1 MAIDFSDRRSQL
13 KRQQA
18 GSLRFVRVVVR
29 IALLFAIGAL
39 AVLQGFSPTSW
50 LLLALLLAW
59 GASMPFLL
67 RAILRR
73 VRALDH
79 LAAVAAVDPDLDRGA
94 DPDRRLRGPGAVCPP
109 ADTGWLTRERGGSGR
124 RTPR

>member
-1 MAIDFSDRRSQL
+1 MAIDFGDRRDQL

-29 IALLFAIGAL
+29 LALLFAIGAL

-50 LLLALLLAW
+50 LLLGLLLAW

-67 RAILRR
+67 RGILRR

-79 LAAVAAVDPDLDRGA
+79 LARWQQLTLIWTAALILIGGFAVLARYVLLPS
-94 DPDRRLRGPGAVCPP
+94 PG
-109 ADTGWLTRERGGSGR
+109 
-124 RTPR
+124 

>member
-1 MAIDFSDRRSQL
+1 MAIDFSDRKDQL
-13 KRQQA
+13 RRQQA

-50 LLLALLLAW
+50 LLLGLLLVW

-67 RAILRR
+67 RGILRR

-79 LAAVAAVDPDLDRGA
+79 LERWQRLVLIWTAALILIGGFVVLARYVLLPSA
-94 DPDRRLRGPGAVCPP
+94 PG
-109 ADTGWLTRERGGSGR
+109 
-124 RTPR
+124 

>member
-1 MAIDFSDRRSQL
+1 MAIDFSDRREKL

-39 AVLQGFSPTSW
+39 AVLQGFSPASW
-50 LLLALLLAW
+50 LLLGLLLVW

-67 RAILRR
+67 RGILRR
-73 VRALDH
+73 VQALDH
-79 LAAVAAVDPDLDRGA
+79 LERWQRLALIWTAALILIGGFAVLARYVLLPSA
-94 DPDRRLRGPGAVCPP
+94 PG
-109 ADTGWLTRERGGSGR
+109 
-124 RTPR
+124 

>member
-1 MAIDFSDRRSQL
+1 MAIDFSDRREKL

-39 AVLQGFSPTSW
+39 AVLQGFSPASW
-50 LLLALLLAW
+50 LLLGLLLVW

-67 RAILRR
+67 RGILRR

-79 LAAVAAVDPDLDRGA
+79 LERWQQLALIWTAALILIGGFAVLARFVLLPSA
-94 DPDRRLRGPGAVCPP
+94 PG
-109 ADTGWLTRERGGSGR
+109 
-124 RTPR
+124 

>member
-1 MAIDFSDRRSQL
+1 MAIDFSDRREKL
-13 KRQQA
+13 RRQQA

-50 LLLALLLAW
+50 LLLGLLLVW

-67 RAILRR
+67 RGILRR

-79 LAAVAAVDPDLDRGA
+79 LERWQQLTLIWTAALILIGGFAVLARYVLLPSA
-94 DPDRRLRGPGAVCPP
+94 PG
-109 ADTGWLTRERGGSGR
+109 
-124 RTPR
+124 

>member
-1 MAIDFSDRRSQL
+1 VAIDFSDRRDQL

-29 IALLFAIGAL
+29 LALLFAIGAL

-50 LLLALLLAW
+50 LLLGLLLAW

-67 RAILRR
+67 RGILRR
-73 VRALDH
+73 VRVLDH
-79 LAAVAAVDPDLDRGA
+79 LARWQQLTLIWTAALILIGGFAVLARYVLLPSA
-94 DPDRRLRGPGAVCPP
+94 PG
-109 ADTGWLTRERGGSGR
+109 
-124 RTPR
+124 